1 VSGALRAFPPE
12 HSERMLA
19 RRIAVMFL
27 KSNRD
32 LIQSGSGGTGQEQCT
47 CYQGAGC
54 QPALLGS
61 IGEKR
66 HTADANPSGYLIPV
80 PCK

>member
-1 VSGALRAFPPE
+1 
-12 HSERMLA
+12 
-19 RRIAVMFL
+19 MFLL

-32 LIQSGSGGTGQEQCT
+32 LIRSGSGGTGQEQCT

-54 QPALLGS
+54 PALLGS
-61 IGEKR
+61 IREKR
-66 HTADANPSGYLIPV
+66 HTADANASGYLIPV